1 MMTIEKLEKYYG
13 ISSNIE
19 AIDEEIRTLYNPV
32 SSPNGKQGTGGSNT
46 PSNPTERSAMRIV
59 QLKELL
65 ECQRQELYELVE
77 EIERWLTTVEDTEI
91 VSIIRWHYLLK
102 LNWRQTNLKVYGYP
116 DYYYSRQKIIK
127 YFEKI
132 SNISNG

>member
-1 MMTIEKLEKYYG
+1 
-13 ISSNIE
+13 
-19 AIDEEIRTLYNPV
+19 
-32 SSPNGKQGTGGSNT
+32 
-46 PSNPTERSAMRIV
+46 MRIV